1 MREFYDHPA
10 VKGKYASTPRDWKVL
25 AGILREAGTF
35 GLDTEFHGLDVRKQ
49 SCVGRATIHVWS
61 VAVRTGRKSPLGF
74 ARARGWVLPR
84 EALDHPELRAVLED
98 PGITKCVHNQPV
110 DDHAM
115 HNHGVQLRG
124 CLNTLDLARWS
135 WPELVS
141 EGGFGLKNLMYVKL
155 HREPVCEYEDVVS
168 DERTVQLEKVKVVKR
183 TVCICGTEGCRA
195 RKPRPCPVCAADPEI
210 SCDTCGDIGE
220 IRHDKSKV
228 REEVPYVVEKQ
239 ERFKHPLESIV
250 PGHPRWDLLVKYAA
264 EDAVAALEIAELAQ
278 EEEDPAPWPYG
289 GKFTKRTGKYQI
301 TARTP
306 RPGYSQA
313 VSDQVVLME
322 RTGFRV
328 DTEYCTEMVRRAEED
343 EAKTLYWLRRWY
355 RANLTDEDW
364 LTYEDDDVNAIW
376 SSPKQLGELFDYLDF
391 PRSPVWKK
399 GRVRDGDNKL
409 DATALEWIAKEE
421 SGAKQLIGK
430 LIRLKRIRSGKKYLL
445 KLRDCGGFANPICG
459 DASEV
464 GGGRFGAKTGR
475 LAIKGVVEAQQLPSN
490 PALDL
495 YQIRKAV
502 VA

>member
-1 MREFYDHPA
+1 MGTKSAEFNDLEDRYLDKPA
-10 VKGKYASTPRDWKVL
+10 QWSRL
-25 AGILREAGTF
+25 AKSLREEGVC
-35 GLDTEFHGLDVRKQ
+35 GLDTEFYGLDVRKQ
-49 SCVGRATIHVWS
+49 STVGRATIHVWS

-84 EALDHPELRAVLED
+84 EALDHPDLRAALED

-168 DERTVQLEKVKVVKR
+168 DERTVQITRSRIVAR
-183 TVCICGTEGCRA
+183 TVCSCGEQGCRR
-195 RKPRPCPVCAADPEI
+195 RKPV
-210 SCDTCGDIGE
+210 GDV
-220 IRHDKSKV
+220 RHDKTKLRNS
-228 REEVPYVVEKQ
+228 VPYTVEKQ
-239 ERFKHPLESIV
+239 ERFQHPLESIV

-278 EEEDPAPWPYG
+278 EEEDPAPWPYEDNG
-289 GKFTKRTGKYQI
+289 AGPASPRRRR
-301 TARTP
+301 RTP

-343 EAKTLYWLRRWY
+343 EAKTLAWLRRWY

-409 DATALEWIAKEE
+409 DATALEWIAKEYP
-421 SGAKQLIGK
+421 GAKQLIGK
-430 LIRLKRIRSGKKYLL
+430 LIHLKRIRSGKKYLV